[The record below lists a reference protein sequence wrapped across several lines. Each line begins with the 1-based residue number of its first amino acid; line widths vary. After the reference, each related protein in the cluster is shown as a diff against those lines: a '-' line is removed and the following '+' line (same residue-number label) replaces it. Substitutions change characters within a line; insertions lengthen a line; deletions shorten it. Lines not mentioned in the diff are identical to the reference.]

1 MTALALERTD
11 LRLADAFRAHWRAW
25 ALLGA
30 MAVLWLAAVAGI
42 TVESVSPRPQ
52 LEKAEATSPE
62 IARIQEVATR
72 TTATALRQVN
82 PLTALAL
89 NAAMPV
95 SQQANPAARPFN
107 LGGSAADRARSL
119 DCLTAAIYYEAAR
132 EPLDGQRAVAQVI
145 LNRVRH
151 PAYPASV
158 CGVVFEGARRTTG
171 CQFSFTCDGSLRRGP
186 MAGYWD
192 RARAVAAAALNG
204 YVYAPVGWAT
214 HYHANYV
221 MPYWAPTLVKSA
233 NVGLHI
239 FYRWRGGWG
248 RPAAFANRYTG
259 AEPAIAWRG
268 GFGQPLRSETQLAQ
282 SARDAL
288 AEAALQ
294 AGTSG
299 VSASVDSFQRAVLRR
314 YEPLQRESANAMIA
328 DRARADSSLSAS
340 QRWALTG
347 TDTGPAAQA
356 PLGRQR
362 EGAEPPRE
370 LQGVRYRW
378 DPAPPAAAAAPQPA
392 AGRDGQTAAAMGGSG
407 GQTAAAGTAASR

>member
-42 TVESVSPRPQ
+42 TAESANPRPQ

-62 IARIQEVATR
+62 IAQIQAVAVQTS
-72 TTATALRQVN
+72 ATALRQVN
-82 PLTALAL
+82 PLTALAM
-89 NAAMPV
+89 NAAIPV
-95 SQQANPAARPFN
+95 SQQANPAARPFH
-107 LGGSAADRARSL
+107 LSGTAADRARSL

-132 EPLDGQRAVAQVI
+132 EPLDGQRAVAQVV

-158 CGVVFEGARRTTG
+158 CGVVFEGARRNTG
-171 CQFSFTCDGSLRRGP
+171 CQFSFTCDGSLRSGP

-192 RARAVAAAALNG
+192 RAKAVAAAALNG

-248 RPAAFANRYTG
+248 RPGAFLNRYSG

-268 GFGQPLRSETQLAQ
+268 GFGQPSRAEQLAQ

-288 AEAALQ
+288 AAQAALQ
-294 AGTSG
+294 GNSAAGT
-299 VSASVDSFQRAVLRR
+299 SASVDSFQRAVLRR

-328 DRARADSSLSAS
+328 DRARADSTLTAS

-356 PLGRQR
+356 SLGRRR
-362 EGAEPPRE
+362 EGAEQPRE

-378 DPAPPAAAAAPQPA
+378 DPSAPAAAPQPA
-392 AGRDGQTAAAMGGSG
+392 ARSDGQTSSATSGSG
-407 GQTAAAGTAASR
+407 GQTAAGTTAASR